1 MGEQAWVWDGM
12 STITVRSTP
21 SLRARLRK
29 RYVSLKRRWTP
40 VQKYVVSAKHEWAV
54 IYIDER
60 EGSFSCQSTFGTYAF
75 IWRAIGDRT
84 LKEFL
89 RGLDFDY
96 FMGKTRPG
104 YMRFDEER
112 SIAWLKDY
120 ILRARRENSLDKEE
134 ARKAFNELEWLSPD
148 GEGMFAAS
156 IYDSPGIMHALSND
170 PSGCIQYAA
179 DGNSRGFWKIIW
191 PIFLEQIGG
200 RTR

>member
-1 MGEQAWVWDGM
+1 MGSEAWVWVGM
-12 STITVRSTP
+12 STIAVRSTP
-21 SLRARLRK
+21 PLRARLRK
-29 RYVSLKRRWTP
+29 RYIAFVRRWTP
-40 VQKYVVSAKHEWAV
+40 IRKYVVSAGHEWAV

-84 LKEFL
+84 LKQFL
-89 RGLDFDY
+89 CGLNFEY

-112 SIAWLKDY
+112 STAWLKDY
-120 ILRARRENSLDKEE
+120 IIRARREGSLDKGE

-148 GEGMFAAS
+148 GEHMYAS
-156 IYDSPGIMHALSND
+156 SLYDSPGIMHALAND
-170 PSGCIQYAA
+170 PAGCIQYAA

-191 PIFLEQIGG
+191 PAFLDHIGG
-200 RTR
+200 RKQ